1 MKKFLV
7 SILAALSVLTTSACQ
22 YDIPIYSQGGFCVPY
37 ISHINGNIAWE
48 YFSDRP
54 RLECRQGI
62 LHLPIT
68 VRIGITSRYREEPLY
83 GVMEYKDE
91 FGILEDTQLEIR
103 LDYSID
109 DGATWILLR
118 SKIFRNARQST
129 IRNYTL
135 GRNLITENLPAGS
148 KILLRLRCGPPGFTK
163 ASFKSNKFG
172 TVLLDEYPEITGGL
186 LKEHGTVELVSEFT
200 ITGPRRPGRN

>member
-1 MKKFLV
+1 MMCSAIHSF
-7 SILAALSVLTTSACQ
+7 ILSEVNYEKISC
-22 YDIPIYSQGGFCVPY
+22 INPIYSPGGFCVPY

-48 YFSDRP
+48 YINNRP
-54 RLECRQGI
+54 RLLCR
-62 LHLPIT
+62 LSSFHLPVT
-68 VRIGITSRYREEPLY
+68 VRIGIASLYNGEPLY
-83 GVMEYKDE
+83 GEMEYKDE

-148 KILLRLRCGPPGFTK
+148 KILLRLRCGPPGLRPTLARFCWM
-163 ASFKSNKFG
+163 NILR
-172 TVLLDEYPEITGGL
+172 LLEVY
-186 LKEHGTVELVSEFT
+186 
-200 ITGPRRPGRN
+200 